1 MSNIQNPS
9 LSYRLV
15 AIAAFALLSACGGGG
30 GGASGDKNVSQV
42 SNSGVALDGY
52 LYKATA
58 YLDLNNNGNLDTNEP
73 QSITDALGR
82 FTLNATSA
90 QLTTYPIR
98 VMAVAGTTI
107 DQDNP
112 NSPITA
118 AFTLTAPVGLTA
130 VISPITTLVAAKV
143 AQGASLADAQA
154 SVRTELGLASD
165 IDIMKDFVAE
175 KAQDS
180 RYAQIHNL
188 ATSLAEVL
196 QRVEATS
203 SGSTTLDQKIAALR
217 SNYAQTIVPNATAL
231 KNSATPAAALS
242 FAKTKLDQNVI
253 LTNKGFTLKVN
264 AK

>member
-1 MSNIQNPS
+1 MFMSNIQNPS
-9 LSYRLV
+9 LPYRLV
-15 AIAAFALLSACGGGG
+15 AIAACAILSACGGGG
-30 GGASGDKNVSQV
+30 AGGGNSGSQV

-73 QSITDALGR
+73 QSITDASGR

-112 NSPITA
+112 TSPISA
-118 AFTLTAPVGLTA
+118 AFTLTAPVGSTA
-130 VISPITTLVAAKV
+130 VISPITTLVAAKIS
-143 AQGASLADAQA
+143 QGASLADAQA

-165 IDIMKDFVAE
+165 INIMKDFVAE

-188 ATSLAEVL
+188 ATSLTEVL

-203 SGSTTLDQKIAALR
+203 SGGTTLDQKIAALR
-217 SNYAQTIVPNATAL
+217 SNYAQTIVPNATAI